1 VRSGQETIN
10 MLTDLSR
17 NEAYGRDDNG
27 QSSKIAIETVGSIS
41 IPQFLARKAKPMEL
55 CFFNSL
61 KSEGIDNLSDLIE
74 EIEFEKKKNKLAI
87 LTFIEKSFPKNLLNI
102 ASNFDKSLNIDQL
115 TLTHFYMGN
124 DQFVPVESVTVK
136 QLQKRLKITMNK
148 VTVVDYN
155 TRLGAQHFDINN
167 INIIRSQVKNAK
179 LRNVFYR
186 LINKDFYNKTK
197 MLKYKMIND
206 DECDRCR
213 APETIEHLLWECRG
227 SLFAWKNYNDI
238 VSSLGFKVGQVNS
251 YKDIYNFNNNAGV
264 NTIKLKLIN
273 ELIQIARPINLN
285 KERIKTIINN
295 LINTEKYIAVKNNQL
310 TKFYNK
316 WKQFL

>member
-1 VRSGQETIN
+1 

-74 EIEFEKKKNKLAI
+74 EIEFEKEKNKLAI

-155 TRLGAQHFDINN
+155 TRLGAQHFDIND